1 MSTNTPVGFIPVEA
15 ELSCNSHHAWVHF
28 PQGLLPWHQDFQRS
42 TEPGPAEVTIH
53 GCRPAMPNREQD
65 ELPDAAPFPGLSL
78 FQESF
83 FVCTI
88 RGVADV
94 PGIRDI
100 HVETVVDAN
109 CGLAFAKVYPC
120 RNSMNATDILQD
132 RVLPFYARHAISIG
146 KIFTRSTREYC
157 GLAPIHPFETLLST
171 SRVEHA
177 TIDSRWGMR
186 NQPCEDFYRILYGE
200 FFTPAI
206 RSNSYLSFAA
216 LQRDLDV
223 FLEKYNHE
231 RPSSARSA
239 QKLAPYTL
247 FLEAAGLST
256 LGQKCRSSDGGG

>member
-1 MSTNTPVGFIPVEA
+1 MSTNTPVGFILVEA

-28 PQGLLPWHQDFQRS
+28 PQGLLPLHQDLQRRA
-42 TEPGPAEVTIH
+42 EPGPAEATIH
-53 GCRPAMPNREQD
+53 GCLPAMSNREQD

-88 RGVADV
+88 RGIADV

-120 RNSMNATDILQD
+120 RNSMNAADILQD

-171 SRVEHA
+171 SGVEHA

-186 NQPCEDFYRILYGE
+186 NRPCDDFYRILCGE

-223 FLEKYNHE
+223 FLEKYNYE
-231 RPSSARSA
+231 RAPSARPA
-239 QKLAPYTL
+239 QTLAPYTL
-247 FLEAAGLST
+247 FSDAIGLT
-256 LGQKCRSSDGGG
+256 ARERKPRTPDGGG